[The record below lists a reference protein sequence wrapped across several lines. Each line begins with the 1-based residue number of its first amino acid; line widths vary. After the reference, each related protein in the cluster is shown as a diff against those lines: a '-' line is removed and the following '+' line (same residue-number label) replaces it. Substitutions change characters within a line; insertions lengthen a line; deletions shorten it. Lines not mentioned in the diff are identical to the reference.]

1 MQRRDS
7 ECIGRMM
14 LKMEQPGRRQR
25 GKPKRRFI
33 DMVREDMQIV
43 FEADQREKWRR
54 MICCGDSCKY
64 LCNAKR
70 GRRLLSYKAGFS
82 N

>member
-1 MQRRDS
+1 M
-7 ECIGRMM
+7 
-14 LKMEQPGRRQR
+14 
-25 GKPKRRFI
+25 